1 MREKSGSD
9 HIGHIFFSKSIIKCT
24 IFFFFFFLVVF
35 FEFVCLFHFFKQK
48 FEIQD
53 CRFFHQSFFKSSFF
67 FQEENSATLLFCI
80 NFHTSWREKKCRQMI
95 KKLKELYLSFLIKK
109 KKRNKISFIIT
120 GIKDE
125 MSIRSVKI

>member
-1 MREKSGSD
+1 LNLFVYF
-9 HIGHIFFSKSIIKCT
+9 IFLNRNLKYKIVGFFINLFSN
-24 IFFFFFFLVVF
+24 L
-35 FEFVCLFHFFKQK
+35 L
-48 FEIQD
+48 
-53 CRFFHQSFFKSSFF
+53 FF